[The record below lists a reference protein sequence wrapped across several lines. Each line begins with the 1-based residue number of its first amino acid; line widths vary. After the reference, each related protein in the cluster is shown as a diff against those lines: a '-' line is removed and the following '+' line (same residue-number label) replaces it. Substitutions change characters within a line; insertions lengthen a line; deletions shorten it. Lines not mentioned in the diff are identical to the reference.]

1 MSLGALN
8 QACKIRYFADWP
20 LHTALGREEECTNYA
35 TGNYF
40 YLLLLTVLHVS
51 IVAFLRVYHRVL
63 LPRVEI
69 ALEEVAGVGAP
80 AEVSPGDHLHT
91 VLTYYICKVIG
102 FRGLNSIFIGL
113 HLLYCRGSSVCNRKL
128 KPKQTLYVNGS
139 L

>member
-20 LHTALGREEECTNYA
+20 LHTALGREKECTNYA

-40 YLLLLTVLHVS
+40 YLFLLTVLRVS

-80 AEVSPGDHLHT
+80 AEVPPGDHSHIT
-91 VLTYYICKVIG
+91 
-102 FRGLNSIFIGL
+102 SA
-113 HLLYCRGSSVCNRKL
+113 H
-128 KPKQTLYVNGS
+128 
-139 L
+139 